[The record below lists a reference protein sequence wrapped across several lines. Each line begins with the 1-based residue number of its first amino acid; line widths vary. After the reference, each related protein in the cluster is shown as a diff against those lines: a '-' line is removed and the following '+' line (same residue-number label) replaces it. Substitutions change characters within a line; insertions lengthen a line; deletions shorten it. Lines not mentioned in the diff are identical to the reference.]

1 MRQSRQERISQL
13 MLTDGPL
20 YDQGIIFAGMD
31 EAGRGPLAGN
41 VYAACV
47 VMPREPLL
55 EWVDDSKKLSAVR
68 RDQVFDQIMNT
79 ALYVGIGKADPE
91 EIDTINILE
100 ATKNAM
106 RRAAADAPA
115 ELFLIDAL
123 EGLGLKGKEK
133 GIIHGDAMCYAIAA
147 ASIIAKVS
155 RDREMMEMDVLY
167 PEYGFAKHKG
177 YGTAEHIAAL
187 KKYGPCPIHRRS
199 FIGHFVEL

>member
-1 MRQSRQERISQL
+1 MRQSRQERLSQL

-20 YDQGIIFAGMD
+20 YEKGIVFAGMD

-55 EWVDDSKKLSAVR
+55 EWVDDSKKLSASR
-68 RDQVFDQIMNT
+68 REQVFDQIMET
-79 ALYVGIGKADPE
+79 AVYVGIGKADPE
-91 EIDTINILE
+91 EIDRINILE

-106 RRAAADAPA
+106 RRAAENAPA

-123 EGLGLKGKEK
+123 EGLGLKGEER
-133 GIIHGDAMCYAIAA
+133 GIVHGDAQCYAIAA

-155 RDREMMEMDVLY
+155 RDREMVEMDALY

-199 FIGHFVEL
+199 FIGHFV